1 MDDSKKAELLKGMFA
16 GATFYKSVVAGV
28 AESGSTV
35 CYEKNDEE
43 KKREGKVKPTAD
55 QIAKALAKVSD
66 LFWGNSSYAVPFCV
80 LRDCYLYHDN
90 RSEYEREIAL
100 MPPTLLP
107 DYVCTPGVVSST
119 FSDNKYMELNI
130 DRWEMNNAPNRVL
143 RLMEGFKKAMKEL
156 EGKK

>member
-1 MDDSKKAELLKGMFA
+1 MDESKKAELLKGMFA

-35 CYEKNDEE
+35 CYENSGEDV
-43 KKREGKVKPTAD
+43 KREGKVKPTTD

-80 LRDCYLYHDN
+80 LRDCYIYHDN

-107 DYVCTPGVVSST
+107 KYACTPGVVSST
-119 FSDNKYMELNI
+119 FSDNKYMELDI

-156 EGKK
+156 EGGE